1 MNRQAGFSWAAVL
14 FLLPFAT
21 AFLVFVGPT
30 FFGLGMSFFDWEML
44 SGLPPAGSAGKL
56 SGGFAGRTFSSF
68 FVGDWAVCFYNRPP

>member
-21 AFLVFVGPT
+21 AFLVFFVGPT

-44 SGLPPAGSAGKL
+44 SGLPP
-56 SGGFAGRTFSSF
+56 R
-68 FVGDWAVCFYNRPP
+68 